1 MDSHHP
7 GGPVSWPQQ
16 SCRASCGV
24 SCCSNPGLTQH
35 SVRGPRKLTSSPSLS
50 TGEGTAMLE
59 SSGRELHPVL
69 VTQHLCPLSHQS
81 DFPPEHR
88 PRGRENPGAWTV
100 QDTSH
105 CSGLPT
111 GTPPKP
117 SLGDSLSSEA
127 VIPGRGVEG
136 QRPKSRDFCFKSCSA
151 DLPPHTLYEPS
162 THAPQNPCA
171 DYGGARTD
179 P

>member
-1 MDSHHP
+1 
-7 GGPVSWPQQ
+7 
-16 SCRASCGV
+16 
-24 SCCSNPGLTQH
+24 
-35 SVRGPRKLTSSPSLS
+35 
-50 TGEGTAMLE
+50 MLE